1 MQPSVIRRLLVALVA
16 VTVVALAWNALGMN
30 TVTVL
35 DANTPYAV
43 AALDDRMPDGG
54 HSVGTVTRDNRRLGL
69 DCDVKPGVEPPFCE
83 LLIEFGRSPRGI
95 DLTAYDAVRLWI
107 GAMGPEALQQVV
119 LSFRT
124 FEPAYATPGD
134 FGSQKV
140 QMLAFEPARHPQGFE
155 IPLARFGVS
164 DAWLRRHPPAS
175 GSVVPDW
182 TNVTS
187 LSVGTPPDVMPGPH
201 HLRVDRIELRGKLV
215 APATLRLA
223 LLLLWTLSILAWLGF
238 DALASRRNLRLSSA
252 SQLSLQRLNESLRL
266 ETRSLAR
273 VARTDPLTGLLNRNG
288 LAEELVRLARI
299 AGDAIFP
306 LTLVFIDI
314 DHFRQLNDAWGA
326 SVGDQV
332 IRELAVVVRS
342 AVQRDDLFARW
353 GGEEF
358 LLVFRDMRG
367 LEART
372 IAERLRDRV
381 ARHQWPEG
389 LRLTCSFG
397 IAEWHRGEDL
407 NEGVRRA
414 DEAMYRAKQGGRNR
428 VELQLE
434 TAPDEAF
441 RV

>member
-1 MQPSVIRRLLVALVA
+1 MQPTVIHRLLVALVA
-16 VTVVALAWNALGMN
+16 VTVVALAWNTFGMN
-30 TVTVL
+30 TVLAL
-35 DANTPYAV
+35 DVNTPYAV

-54 HSVGTVTRDNRRLGL
+54 HSVGTVARDNRRLGL
-69 DCDVKPGVEPPFCE
+69 DCDIKPGVDTPFCE
-83 LLIEFGRSPRGI
+83 LLVEFGRSPRGI

-107 GAMGPEALQQVV
+107 SASGPEPRQQVV
-119 LSFRT
+119 LAFRS

-134 FGSQKV
+134 FSSQKV
-140 QMLAFEPARHPQGFE
+140 QVLTFEPARHPQGFE

-164 DAWLRRHPPAS
+164 DSWLQRHPPAS
-175 GSVVPDW
+175 GTALPDW

-187 LSVGTPPDVMPGPH
+187 LSIGTPSDVQPGMH
-201 HLRVDRIELRGKLV
+201 HIRVDRLELRGKWL
-215 APATLRLA
+215 APALLRLA
-223 LLLLWTLSILAWLGF
+223 LLMLWIASVLAWLVF
-238 DALASRRNLRLSSA
+238 DALLARRDMRLSTA

-299 AGDAIFP
+299 GGDTIFP

-314 DHFRQLNDAWGA
+314 DHFRQLNDAWGL

-372 IAERLRDRV
+372 IAERLRDRI
-381 ARHQWPEG
+381 ADHQWPEG
-389 LRLTCSFG
+389 LRVTCSFG

-414 DEAMYRAKQGGRNR
+414 DEAMYRAKKGGRNR